1 MKKLF
6 SIVFGAA
13 LMVMG
18 SCSTQNNVKMDGE
31 WLITKACGI
40 NTVGGDK
47 QASIRFDG
55 KGKVNGNASV
65 NSFFGSYTTEGDSLK
80 FDHMGMTRMMGGSM
94 DLEDAIT
101 KALDNTATVKI
112 ENDEATVFDREGN
125 AVMTLKRKK

>member
-55 KGKVNGNASV
+55 KGQVNGNASV

-80 FDHMGMTRMMGGSM
+80 FGTMGMTRMMGGSM
-94 DLEDAIT
+94 DMEDATT
-101 KALDNTATVKI
+101 KPLNNTATVKI
-112 ENDEATVFDREGN
+112 ENDEATVFDHEGN